1 MPVRYHYATLYTRYG
16 GVLECDLMFGEGKE
30 VGDGD
35 MVELNLTGRKTKF
48 FKNNFYHHFF
58 KILRKKK
65 LFYNPFEEKK
75 LNSAN

>member
-35 MVELNLTGRKTKF
+35 MVELNLTGRKLNLKKNKLSSPLFGNTK
-48 FKNNFYHHFF
+48 K
-58 KILRKKK
+58 KKK
-65 LFYNPFEEKK
+65 LYYNPFEKK
-75 LNSAN
+75 TKFS